1 MVETAMVV
9 AARAS
14 VEVAMAVLSMAMVE
28 TAMVAEAAKVVI
40 KMVIGGGEGSS
51 QLPHP
56 YTPSPKS
63 SSMLSTALRIRN
75 GRGGLL
81 L

>member
-28 TAMVAEAAKVVI
+28 TTMVAEAAKVVI
-40 KMVIGGGEGSS
+40 KMVIGWHEKWNFSPEDTRSVASSGGS
-51 QLPHP
+51 
-56 YTPSPKS
+56 KVD
-63 SSMLSTALRIRN
+63 
-75 GRGGLL
+75 
-81 L
+81 